1 MKQRK
6 MNPPPPLRG
15 RSIREADREGGHFGR
30 IALVQTPPSLSL
42 PLKGGG
48 KSIPRRLFLTLLAGA
63 ALVRPRAARAQD
75 WERDRVYRI
84 GFLIPTPRKTPVVDA
99 LFDELRTNG
108 LVEGQNLQ
116 VIPGSFAV
124 QNDQLPT
131 VAASLVAASPDV
143 IICGPELP
151 IRALQKLTQ
160 TIPLIGMTED
170 MVGEGLVASLARPGG
185 NTTGISLLSPELD
198 GKRQEILLEAVPSLR
213 KLAILADANVTK
225 PAHLKELEEAARS
238 RGVEPLVRGVAK
250 RQDVIAAL
258 KEVKSAGAEG
268 INFLATPLFST
279 NAADFILQ
287 VRELGLASIY
297 QWPEDAE
304 DGALSAYG
312 PRYSEMYRLR
322 ARLLMKILRGAKPAD
337 IPVEQPA
344 KFELIFNLKTAKAIG
359 LNVPSSL
366 LLRADKVI
374 E

>member
-1 MKQRK
+1 MRAGSQRGGNK
-6 MNPPPPLRG
+6 VRVS
-15 RSIREADREGGHFGR
+15 RRELV
-30 IALVQTPPSLSL
+30 AL
-42 PLKGGG
+42 
-48 KSIPRRLFLTLLAGA
+48 IAGA
-63 ALVRPRAARAQD
+63 AAAWPRAARAQD

-84 GFLIPTPRKTPVVDA
+84 GFLTPTPRKTPVVDA
-99 LFDELRTNG
+99 LFDELRING

-116 VIPGSFAV
+116 VTPGSFEV

-131 VAASLVAASPDV
+131 VAASFVAASPDV

-250 RQDVIAAL
+250 REDVIAAV

-268 INFLATPLFST
+268 INFLATPLFSV
-279 NAADFILQ
+279 NAADFISQ

-322 ARLLMKILRGAKPAD
+322 ARLLMKVLRGAKPAD

>member
-1 MKQRK
+1 VRV
-6 MNPPPPLRG
+6 G
-15 RSIREADREGGHFGR
+15 RREL
-30 IALVQTPPSLSL
+30 IAL
-42 PLKGGG
+42 
-48 KSIPRRLFLTLLAGA
+48 IAGA
-63 ALVRPRAARAQD
+63 AAAGWPLTARAQD

-99 LFDELRTNG
+99 LFDELRING

-116 VIPGSFAV
+116 VTPGSFEV

-131 VAASLVAASPDV
+131 VAASFVAASPDV

-151 IRALQKLTQ
+151 IRAL
-160 TIPLIGMTED
+160 
-170 MVGEGLVASLARPGG
+170 
-185 NTTGISLLSPELD
+185 
-198 GKRQEILLEAVPSLR
+198 
-213 KLAILADANVTK
+213 
-225 PAHLKELEEAARS
+225 H
-238 RGVEPLVRGVAK
+238 
-250 RQDVIAAL
+250 
-258 KEVKSAGAEG
+258 
-268 INFLATPLFST
+268 FLATPLFSV
-279 NAADFILQ
+279 NAADFISQ

-322 ARLLMKILRGAKPAD
+322 ARLLMKVLRGAKPAD

-366 LLRADKVI
+366 LPRADKVI